1 MLDRNLL
8 IVSGKGGVGKSAV
21 AASLATSAARSG
33 MRTLA
38 IGMVDGLGLGA
49 HLRTEK
55 LTYRPTQV
63 QPGLF
68 AIAVDRPSA
77 LDEYLRLQLR
87 VPKLA
92 PTKQLMRALNVLVDT
107 VPGVRETVTI
117 GKPLYEL
124 WAKDYDIVIV
134 DAPPLGQL
142 FSYLRA
148 PVTIAGMVPTGAIQS
163 QAAAMARSLADTK
176 ATGLVLVTTADEL
189 PVSETSEAL
198 VQLVDE
204 PVIDLVG
211 LVVNRVLPELEVPT
225 AAIAALETGAYR
237 DAAVL
242 HTSLNRSQ
250 KRWIAEL
257 PAMTTE
263 LPFLF
268 GLMTPGEV
276 AARLADEWDRMPT

>member
-1 MLDRNLL
+1 MLDRQLL
-8 IVSGKGGVGKSAV
+8 IVSGKGGVGKSAI

-33 MRTLA
+33 MRALA

-49 HLRTEK
+49 HLRTER
-55 LTYRPTQV
+55 LRYSPTQV

-68 AIAVDRPSA
+68 ALAVDRPSA

-107 VPGVRETVTI
+107 VPGVRETITI

-148 PVTIAGMVPTGAIQS
+148 PVAIASMVPTGAIQS
-163 QAAAMARSLADTK
+163 QAAAMARSLADNK

-198 VQLVDE
+198 IRLVDE

-211 LVVNRVLPELEVPT
+211 LIVNRVLPELAVP
-225 AAIAALETGAYR
+225 AATVAGLEAGAYR
-237 DAAVL
+237 DAATL

-250 KRWIAEL
+250 TAWIGKL
-257 PAMTTE
+257 PPMTTE
-263 LPFLF
+263 LPYLF
-268 GLMTPGEV
+268 GMLTPGEV
-276 AARLADEWDRMPT
+276 AARLADELDRLQP